1 MIRYKFIPSKLR
13 FFDKA
18 VLWMANGFC
27 SCKQIDSFVRNS
39 IHNHNYHINR
49 FSFHLSLQNFSSQVS
64 IHWKKKTKT
73 FNKATKIK
81 SNENGN

>member
-1 MIRYKFIPSKLR
+1 MIRYKFIPSKRR

-39 IHNHNYHINR
+39 IHNYHINR

-64 IHWKKKTKT
+64 IQWKETKT

-81 SNENGN
+81 SYENGN